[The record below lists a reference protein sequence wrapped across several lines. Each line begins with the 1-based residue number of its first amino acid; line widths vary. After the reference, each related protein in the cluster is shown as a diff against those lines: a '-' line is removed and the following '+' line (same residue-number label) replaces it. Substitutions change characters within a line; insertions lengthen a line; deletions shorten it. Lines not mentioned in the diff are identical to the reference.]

1 MTTAQRKRLEALEQ
15 KAGEYIPR
23 SEVKNFVCD
32 VYRIVME
39 YTDDETACRIGDRFL
54 ELMPRLGF
62 YDPLEPAQR
71 QP

>member
-1 MTTAQRKRLEALEQ
+1 MSAAQRKRLEALEQ
-15 KAGEYIPR
+15 AMSERIPL